1 MDLFTLLDI
10 NNTLVNIPI
19 GDGYAMSWIEA
30 FGTVFG
36 LLCIWFASQEKTINY
51 LFGLLNV
58 TLFAVIFFQIQ
69 LYGLLLLQLFFFCAN
84 IYGWY
89 AWTHPNEQG
98 ETLEVRWLSQNKLV
112 ATAAACA
119 ISITLLTMYIDSFFF
134 ALANIAVDSLNLFG
148 ADLAEPVLEPDAFPF
163 WDATMTILSIV
174 AQVLMTR
181 KYVENWI
188 LWIAINIISVGI
200 YATQGV
206 YAMSVQYAILMF
218 IAANGTREW
227 ARTAKRN
234 SDKSLTQATA
244 S

>member
-1 MDLFTLLDI
+1 MACF
-10 NNTLVNIPI
+10 
-19 GDGYAMSWIEA
+19 
-30 FGTVFG
+30 VFG
-36 LLCIWFASQEKTINY
+36 LRAKKNHKLLIWIAECHPICGY
-51 LFGLLNV
+51 
-58 TLFAVIFFQIQ
+58 FFQIQ

-89 AWTHPNEQG
+89 AWTRPNEQG

-112 ATAAACA
+112 ATAAASV
-119 ISITLLTMYIDSFFF
+119 ISIALLTMYIDPFFF
-134 ALANIAVDSLNLFG
+134 ALAHIAVDSLNLFG
-148 ADLAEPVLEPDAFPF
+148 SDLAEPVLEPDAFPF
-163 WDATMTILSIV
+163 WDATMTVLSIV

-188 LWIAINIISVGI
+188 LWIVINIISVGI

-234 SDKSLTQATA
+234 SDKSLTQATV